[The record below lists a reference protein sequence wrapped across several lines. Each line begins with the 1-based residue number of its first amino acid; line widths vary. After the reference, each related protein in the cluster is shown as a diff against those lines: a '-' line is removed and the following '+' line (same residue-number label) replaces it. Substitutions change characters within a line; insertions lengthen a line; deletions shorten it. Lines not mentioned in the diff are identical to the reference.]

1 MIQTL
6 TVSEGVTL
14 HAFRDTRFKQSCMSI
29 QFVAPMDAATA
40 AENALIPAVLLQG
53 TAKHPTLRAITEH
66 LDSLYGAA
74 VSPMVRRVGDHQAVG
89 LYCAFMEDRFAL
101 DGDKVLAPM
110 VDFVREILLDS
121 PLEDGHFLES
131 FVKLEKKNQI
141 SAIESEGN
149 DKRHYA
155 VTKTLETL
163 CAGDSF
169 AIPRMGTA
177 ESVAAITADGLYR
190 QYQHLL
196 ACAPVEIFY
205 VGSRD
210 AEEIS
215 ALIKPIFAGLNRHA
229 VPLPAQTGLKACH
242 SGDFSET
249 QEVAQGKLCMSF
261 VTPVTNHDGKFAA
274 MQVMNVLYGGGMT
287 SKLFMNVREKQ
298 SLCYSISSSYYSAKG
313 IILVSAGIDFD
324 KEELTRREILKELS
338 QIAEGNITDA
348 ELTAAK
354 AALISG
360 LRGAHDSPSSI
371 EGYYEVAFLSG
382 ISRTTAEHMK
392 AVEAVTKEDVAEMA
406 VSLRAAATFFLKGDR
421 A

>member
-14 HAFRDTRFKQSCMSI
+14 HAFHDTRFKQSCMSI

-66 LDSLYGAA
+66 LDSLYGAS

-110 VDFVREILLDS
+110 TDFLREILLDS

-155 VTKTLETL
+155 VTKTLKAL
-163 CAGDSF
+163 CEGDSF

-177 ESVAAITADGLYR
+177 ESVAAITAEGLYR
-190 QYQHLL
+190 QYQTLL
-196 ACAPVEIFY
+196 TSAPVEIFY
-205 VGSRD
+205 VGSRQAPEI
-210 AEEIS
+210 AE
-215 ALIKPIFAGLNRHA
+215 LVKPIFAGLNRHA
-229 VPLPAQTGLKACH
+229 VPLPAQTGLNAYH

-261 VTPVTNHDGKFAA
+261 VTPVTNHDEKFAA

-313 IILVSAGIDFD
+313 IILVNAGIDFD

-382 ISRTTAEHMK
+382 LSRTTADHIK
-392 AVEAVTKEDVAEMA
+392 AVEGVTKEDVAEMA
-406 VSLRAAATFFLKGDR
+406 ASLRSAATFFLKGDK

>member
-14 HAFRDTRFKQSCMSI
+14 HAFHDTRFKQSCMSI
-29 QFVAPMDAATA
+29 QFVTPMDAATA

-53 TAKHPTLRAITEH
+53 TRKHPTLRAITEH

-101 DGDKVLAPM
+101 DGDRVLAPM
-110 VDFVREILLDS
+110 VDFLRELLLDS

-155 VTKTLETL
+155 VTKTLEAL

-169 AIPRMGTA
+169 AIPRMGTVEA
-177 ESVAAITADGLYR
+177 VAAITAEGLYR
-190 QYQHLL
+190 QYQVLL
-196 ACAPVEIFY
+196 STAPVDIFY
-205 VGSRD
+205 VGSREPSEI
-210 AEEIS
+210 AE
-215 ALIKPIFAGLNRHA
+215 LLKPIFAGLDRHVHA
-229 VPLPAQTGLKACH
+229 LPVQAGLNAFH
-242 SGDFSET
+242 SGDFCET

-261 VTPVTNHDGKFAA
+261 VSPVTNRDDRFAA

-324 KEELTRREILKELS
+324 KEALTRKEILHELS
-338 QIAEGNITDA
+338 QIAGGNITDA

-360 LRGAHDSPSSI
+360 LQGAHDSPSSI
-371 EGYYEVAFLSG
+371 EGYYEVAFLSEV
-382 ISRTTAEHMK
+382 SRTTASHME
-392 AVEAVTKEDVAEMA
+392 AVRRVTKEDVSAMA
-406 VSLRAAATFFLKGDR
+406 AGLHAAATFFLKGDK